1 MVLVGDMLII
11 RFLRLYLSPRGSLTY
26 RASASIGCRRSI
38 YLMTRRTTQPG
49 DEEGARL
56 SAVYEA
62 SSARQHAAASPA
74 QYLTNHIHFINH
86 QGKQVLL
93 IDLSNCSAA
102 EVEKIFRAVPEI
114 VTTHPRGSVLILS
127 DFTGASFDPEA
138 VRVMKETAVFDKLYV
153 KKSAWTGAESF
164 PQAFSENVK
173 SFSRRQFPV
182 FETRKEALS
191 WLTKD

>member
-1 MVLVGDMLII
+1 VK
-11 RFLRLYLSPRGSLTY
+11 
-26 RASASIGCRRSI
+26 
-38 YLMTRRTTQPG
+38 RRTKTPH

-62 SSARQHAAASPA
+62 SPARQHAAASPSH
-74 QYLTNHIHFINH
+74 YLTHHIHFIHH

-102 EVEKIFRAVPEI
+102 EVERIFRAVPET
-114 VTTHPRGSVLILS
+114 VTPHPRGSVLILS
-127 DFTGASFDPEA
+127 DFTGASFDLEA

-153 KKSAWTGAESF
+153 KKSAWTGTNSF
-164 PQAFSENVK
+164 PQAFSDNVR
-173 SFSRRQFPV
+173 SFSRREFPV
-182 FETRKEALS
+182 FETRKEALA